1 MTTLEKPLVDKQMD
15 LFTRQSLL
23 TLAAEREGPCV
34 SLYLPTERRGPDTQQ
49 GPIRLKNLLGQVE
62 AELAALGQ
70 RTPAIQQLLAP
81 AQALVNN
88 NLFWQSQ
95 SDGLALL
102 LAPDMMES
110 YRLPLPFD
118 ETVLVNDRFYL
129 KPLLAM
135 LSSDDT
141 FYLLTLRQGGVRLLQ
156 GTRFSLAEIELGE
169 DVPTS
174 LAEALKYDDFETTL
188 RFHIASRPSTGSSRG
203 APDRGAAMYHGQGGA
218 ADEANIKEQIIR
230 FFRALDNGV
239 RDLLTTSQQ
248 PPLVLAGIDSLRG
261 LYRQVNQYNA
271 LVDEEVVNDPEALT
285 TQELHHRAW
294 TIVEPLFTQA
304 RQDALD
310 VYHHLAGSGDARAAQ
325 TIEAIAPAAYFQR
338 VDTLLMPR
346 TTMQWGAFDAEAN
359 QVELHPD
366 RQPGDQD
373 LIDFAAIHTL
383 LNGGAVYLIDPPDL
397 PAGAQLAAIFRY

>member
-1 MTTLEKPLVDKQMD
+1 MTLLEKSLVDKQMD
-15 LFTRQSLL
+15 LFTSQSLL
-23 TLAAEREGPCV
+23 ALAAAREGPCV
-34 SLYLPTERRGPDTQQ
+34 SLYMPTERRGPDTQQ
-49 GPIRLKNLLGQVE
+49 GPIRLKNLLGQV
-62 AELAALGQ
+62 ATELAALGQ

-102 LAPDMMES
+102 LAPETLAT

-118 ETVLVNDRFYL
+118 ETVVVNDRFYL

-135 LSSDDT
+135 LSNDDT

-156 GTRFSLAEIELGE
+156 GSRFSLAEIELGE
-169 DVPTS
+169 KVPTS
-174 LAEALKYDDFETTL
+174 LTEALKYDEFETNV
-188 RFHIASRPSTGSSRG
+188 RFHVASRPSTGSSRG
-203 APDRGAAMYHGQGGA
+203 APDRGAAMYHGQGSA
-218 ADEANIKEQIIR
+218 ADDANLKAQITR

-239 RDLLTTSQQ
+239 SDLLTGSQQ
-248 PPLVLAGIDSLRG
+248 PPLVLAGIDYLRG

-271 LVDEEVVNDPEALT
+271 LVDEEITHDPETLT
-285 TQELHHRAW
+285 PQELHEQAW
-294 TIVEPLFTQA
+294 AIVEPIFTQV

-310 VYHHLAGSGDARAAQ
+310 AYQHLAGSGDARAVHK
-325 TIEAIAPAAYFQR
+325 IEEIAPAAYFQR
-338 VDTLLMPR
+338 VDTLLLPR
-346 TTMQWGAFDAEAN
+346 RMVQWGAFDAEAN
-359 QVELHPD
+359 RVELHPE

-383 LNGGAVYLIDPPDL
+383 RNGGAVHLLEPSHFS
-397 PAGAQLAAIFRY
+397 AGASLAAILRY

>member
-15 LFTRQSLL
+15 LFTKQSLFEL
-23 TLAAEREGPCV
+23 VAEREGPCV

-62 AELAALGQ
+62 TELATLGQ

-88 NLFWQSQ
+88 HLFWQYQ

-102 LAPDMMES
+102 LAPGMMAS

-118 ETVLVNDRFYL
+118 EAAVVNDRFYL

-141 FYLLTLRQGGVRLLQ
+141 FYLLALRQGGVRLLQ
-156 GTRFSLAEIELGE
+156 GSRFSLAEIELGK

-174 LAEALKYDDFETTL
+174 LAEALKYDEFEEHL
-188 RFHIASRPSTGSSRG
+188 RFHIASRPSTGSSRT

-218 ADEANIKEQIIR
+218 ADDANIKAQIIR

-239 RDLLTTSQQ
+239 RDLLTGSQQ
-248 PPLVLAGIDSLRG
+248 PPLVLAGIDYLRG

-271 LVDEEVVNDPEALT
+271 LVDEEIVNDPEALT
-285 TQELHHRAW
+285 TQALHERAW
-294 TIVEPLFTQA
+294 AIVEPIFTQA

-310 VYHHLAGSGDARAAQ
+310 AYQHLAGSGDQRAAH
-325 TIEAIAPAAYFQR
+325 TIEAIAPAAYFQQ

-346 TTMQWGAFDAEAN
+346 TAVQWGAFDAEAN
-359 QVELHPD
+359 RVTLHPE

-373 LIDFAAIHTL
+373 LIDFAALHTL
-383 LNGGAVYLIDPPDL
+383 LNGGTVYPMAPATL
-397 PAGAQLAAIFRY
+397 PAGAQLAAILRY